1 MNTTITDRL
10 LYNLTSYQYCVSA
23 LQYCGIVDLNVGRN
37 MLQAAT
43 WAVEFREGLRWNQVS
58 LA

>member
-23 LQYCGIVDLNVGRN
+23 LQYCLNCWSERRKEHVAGCD
-37 MLQAAT
+37 MGS
-43 WAVEFREGLRWNQVS
+43 WI
-58 LA
+58 